1 MATAR
6 HVNFWIILI
15 ISLLSIIYAQFHPQK
30 NAGDQ
35 GGLANPAAGFGRR
48 GGIQL
53 QHEDGFI
60 DKARQQGMGHVQQN
74 QPVQQRYQQQQ
85 PQQNQYVQYKQNPN
99 VPQGVNRPYNQDF
112 QPQGQGQYHQN
123 VGAAPKRSSP
133 IKISEHPDCAADVKN
148 LCSASSLNNNFAVLD
163 CLQNDVKVGQ
173 PNFSYSYSDGEKK
186 EFLLF

>member
-1 MATAR
+1 MAVATAR

-35 GGLANPAAGFGRR
+35 GGLVNPNAGFGRR

-53 QHEDGFI
+53 QNDDRFI
-60 DKARQQGMGHVQQN
+60 DKARQQGMGQQN
-74 QPVQQRYQQQQ
+74 PPVQQQYQQQHQQQ
-85 PQQNQYVQYKQNPN
+85 PQQQQNQYVQYKQNPN
-99 VPQGVNRPYNQDF
+99 VPQGANRPYNQDF

-173 PNFSYSYSDGEKK
+173 PKF
-186 EFLLF
+186 